1 MPLLLRST
9 IDLVRGR
16 FISLGL
22 QKLVHVRTLNKMTT
36 AACQEFL
43 TVDGIEPSDV
53 KKLTTLNFDRYPIR
67 PSLSRCVP
75 RTATVRDAD
84 LLL

>member
-1 MPLLLRST
+1 M
-9 IDLVRGR
+9 DLVRFR
-16 FISLGL
+16 FISLGV
-22 QKLVHVRTLNKMTT
+22 QKLVHVRTLKKMTT
-36 AACQEFL
+36 AACQEFW

-67 PSLSRCVP
+67 PSLSCCVL
-75 RTATVRDAD
+75 RTATVQDAD